1 MIIRRMY
8 TTPVFRWK
16 SPYDELDVMRGRME
30 DLARTL
36 RGDARLRPDA
46 GVFPLINVT
55 EDQENFWLRAE
66 LPGVKA
72 DDLDLTITEN
82 HLALSG
88 ERRIAE
94 ADASAK
100 WHRREREAGKFSRM
114 IELPDRVVG
123 EKIEAKMADGILSIM
138 LPKAASAKPRQ
149 IHVSG

>member
-1 MIIRRMY
+1 MY
-8 TTPVFRWK
+8 TAPVFRWK
-16 SPYDELDVMRGRME
+16 SPFDELDAMRGRME
-30 DLARTL
+30 ELARTL

-55 EDQENFWLRAE
+55 EDQDNFWLRAE

-72 DDLDLTITEN
+72 DDLDLTITDN

-88 ERRIAE
+88 ERKITE

-114 IELPDRVVG
+114 IDLPDRVDG

-149 IHVSG
+149 IQVSG